1 MVMLKEVLGEERI
14 RRRVAAMAEEIDKLY
29 QGESV
34 IAICVLKGAF
44 FFFSDLV
51 RAMKTETVVDF
62 VRLASYGAGQSS
74 SGEVRIIKDVEVN
87 VAGRHVLIIE
97 DIVDSGRS
105 MNVLVRHLSALGAK
119 SVRIAVLVDKKERRE
134 FVVHADFVGFDLP
147 AGFIVGYG
155 LDCAERYRTLPAIY
169 ELLDC

>member
-1 MVMLKEVLGEERI
+1 MLREILGEERI
-14 RRRVAAMAEEIDKLY
+14 RQRVAAMAEEIDELY
-29 QGESV
+29 RDESV
-34 IAICVLKGAF
+34 IAVCVLKGAF

-105 MNVLVRHLSALGAK
+105 MNVLVRHLAALGAK
-119 SVRIAVLVDKKERRE
+119 SVRIAVLIDKKERRE
-134 FVVHADFVGFDLP
+134 FVVHTDFVGFDLP

-155 LDCAERYRTLPAIY
+155 LDCAERYRNLPAIY